1 MKAVVSSSFQVDTLT
16 PFRQKLIF
24 NYENSRMKCAF
35 ASSLFNRYIINVFS
49 CFVFD
54 FSRVRLRE
62 ISDQRQKQCFG

>member
-1 MKAVVSSSFQVDTLT
+1 MKAVVSSSFQVDKLT

-35 ASSLFNRYIINVFS
+35 ASSLFIINVFS